1 MGLNTAGCEKFI
13 NIIIGR
19 KSLPQP
25 NNKKDNQMPTQ
36 NAYDKTLEHVESLA
50 KLGNPDGRLS
60 YNTAWVDMGRAIAR
74 QFPFRLSSA
83 LDLILEWAE
92 DWNAHLFCQMITFV
106 FAPERGGIYREYVE
120 RGIKQYLAKET
131 IVLEQDA
138 TGAYVEKRIR
148 LNVTIEEVE

>member
-1 MGLNTAGCEKFI
+1 MATK
-13 NIIIGR
+13 
-19 KSLPQP
+19 
-25 NNKKDNQMPTQ
+25 
-36 NAYDKTLEHVESLA
+36 NAYEKTLEHVESLA
-50 KLGNPDGRLS
+50 KLGNSGGRLS
-60 YNTAWVDMGRAIAR
+60 YNTAWSDMGRTISH
-74 QFPFRLSSA
+74 QFPFRKSSA

-92 DWNAHLFCQMITFV
+92 DWNAHLFCQMLIFV

-120 RGIKQYLAKET
+120 RGIKQYLTRET